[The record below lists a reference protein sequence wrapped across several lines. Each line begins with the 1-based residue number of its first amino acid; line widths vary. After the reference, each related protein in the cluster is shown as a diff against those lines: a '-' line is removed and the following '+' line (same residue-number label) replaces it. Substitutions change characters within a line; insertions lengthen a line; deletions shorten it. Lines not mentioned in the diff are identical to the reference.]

1 MESRQL
7 GHSVLV
13 AEKHYAGL
21 IRGIPIEART
31 LEAAMQIERE
41 ADQVIAS
48 IGSPAGRLRAV

>member
-7 GHSVLV
+7 GHSILV
-13 AEKHYAGL
+13 AERHYVGL

-48 IGSPAGRLRAV
+48 ITSHAGRLVAV

>member
-7 GHSVLV
+7 GHSILV

-31 LEAAMQIERE
+31 LEAAMQIETA
-41 ADQVIAS
+41 ADQVIVS
-48 IGSPAGRLRAV
+48 IASPAGRLAAV